1 MNIFDSQKCYQ
12 LQKRI
17 LNYGNGSRKK
27 PLNYMLFK
35 LARQKVLIND
45 NDSQSMRSDQTEAS
59 DEELEVL
66 MENPLFNDGIA
77 CGSNE

>member
-1 MNIFDSQKCYQ
+1 
-12 LQKRI
+12 
-17 LNYGNGSRKK
+17 
-27 PLNYMLFK
+27 MLFK

-66 MENPLFNDGIA
+66 MEDPLFNDGIA